1 MLRIKQSPTIK
12 ILERYFVMVTP
23 VERFGPEYHLNLLR
37 AECTPPYVIGVT
49 LHCDK
54 KLHFVFVALIS

>member
-1 MLRIKQSPTIK
+1 
-12 ILERYFVMVTP
+12 MVTP

>member
-1 MLRIKQSPTIK
+1 
-12 ILERYFVMVTP
+12 MVTP
-23 VERFGPEYHLNLLR
+23 VERFGPESHLNLLR
-37 AECTPPYVIGVT
+37 AECAPPSVTGVT